1 MKRVF
6 VAILKLFF
14 GLIFFFASAVYVVI
28 LVLGLLFINQAD
40 YRAEL
45 DEEQKSARKLET
57 LEDEK
62 NEIKLNVSKLPSDDQ
77 QDLKKSNTIKRTILR
92 TDGKVLQAI
101 KYLNFTEKVQA
112 EIDAAP
118 VPNLCEIICNPSGLD
133 QEKLESDPYIS
144 VERFYVQNKNRALDD
159 FNFRHAMEATKV
171 VSLILT
177 PRMREMYIHGLEIEK
192 KNLFEQAV
200 YVTKFQFAA
209 GQAIYN
215 ISQLNKNFQNHEK
228 KMDELLEIRK
238 TCGYTSR
245 KKVQKACDD
254 ILAAQN
260 ESELALVDKPK
271 VRPSEPASSDPEEA
285 VTDY

>member
-1 MKRVF
+1 MK
-6 VAILKLFF
+6 
-14 GLIFFFASAVYVVI
+14 IFFLGVVKFILGLVVFFTSAVYVVI
-28 LVLGLLFINQAD
+28 LVLGLWFINQAD
-40 YRAEL
+40 YRSE
-45 DEEQKSARKLET
+45 EEQVGNTTQNATNAET
-57 LEDEK
+57 EK
-62 NEIKLNVSKLPSDDQ
+62 NELKINVAKLPSDDQ
-77 QDLKKSNTIKRTILR
+77 QDLKKSNVIKRTILR

-112 EIDAAP
+112 EIEAAP
-118 VPNLCEIICNPSGLD
+118 VQHLCEIICSPSGLD
-133 QEKLESDPYIS
+133 QEKLVSDPYVS
-144 VERFYVQNKNRALDD
+144 VERFYVQNKNRALED

-177 PRMREMYIHGLEIEK
+177 PRMREMYIHGLEIEN

-209 GQAIYN
+209 GQAVYN

-228 KMDELLEIRK
+228 KMNELLEIRK
-238 TCGYTSR
+238 TCEYTSR

-271 VRPSEPASSDPEEA
+271 VRLSEPES
-285 VTDY
+285 TDSEQAATD